1 MKNLNGYKGLM
12 ILFLTI
18 SIIIVFGKSNFAQDD
33 GARAYW
39 NARAGTHILSFQY
52 LPISIG
58 ASGSKAFAPGQYIYP
73 NSDINAN
80 IVFATYA
87 YHFTLFNT
95 PSAFAVNIVGGSI
108 SADFNTVVSSD
119 SLPLPITPGA
129 AISQSSLGFSDP
141 NMQLVVNLFGTPP
154 LVSTVDLLNY
164 EPTFSLDIAAMLAF
178 PIGKYNSEKLV
189 NIGLNRWYGRVA
201 LPFKWHFGVFSPGYM
216 SSFELTPAVWL
227 FTANDEFMG
236 NKLENDPL
244 LSLEAHLTHDFTTNF
259 FGSLDVL
266 YQNGFQSKIDGE
278 EVGEK
283 LEIGNV
289 GFAMNYQ
296 ISDNITIR
304 TSFSS
309 NVFGDDDLD
318 NSMIRIQFV
327 YAWHRDNENI
337 KKLQR
342 GH

>member
-1 MKNLNGYKGLM
+1 MKHINSYKRLV
-12 ILFLTI
+12 ILILTI
-18 SIIIVFGKSNFAQDD
+18 STILIFGKITLAQDD

-39 NARAGTHILSFQY
+39 NARAGTHIVSFQY
-52 LPISIG
+52 LPMSIG
-58 ASGSKAFAPGQYIYP
+58 ASDSKAFAPGQYIYP
-73 NSDINAN
+73 NSDIDVN
-80 IVFATYA
+80 IFIGTYV

-95 PSAFAVNIVGGSI
+95 PSVFAFNVIGGKVGVDVNTNI
-108 SADFNTVVSSD
+108 SSEF
-119 SLPLPITPGA
+119 LPPEITPGT
-129 AISQSSLGFSDP
+129 AISQSSIGFSDP
-141 NMQLVVNLFGTPP
+141 DIQLVVNLFGTPP

-216 SSFELTPAVWL
+216 SSFELTPAIWL
-227 FTANDEFMG
+227 FAENDEFLG
-236 NKLENDPL
+236 HKLENDPL
-244 LSLEAHLTHDFTTNF
+244 LSLEAHLTHDFTRDF
-259 FGSLDVL
+259 FGSLDML
-266 YQNGFQSKIDGE
+266 YQNGFQSKIDGS

-289 GFAMNYQ
+289 GFALNYQ

-309 NVFGDDDLD
+309 NVFGDENLET
-318 NSMIRIQFV
+318 SAIRLQFI
-327 YAWHRDNENI
+327 YAWNQISQNM
-337 KKLQR
+337 KKLME
-342 GH
+342 

>member
-1 MKNLNGYKGLM
+1 MKHINSYKRLV
-12 ILFLTI
+12 ILILTI
-18 SIIIVFGKSNFAQDD
+18 STILIFGKNTLAQDD

-39 NARAGTHILSFQY
+39 NARAGTHLLSFQY
-52 LPISIG
+52 LPLSIG
-58 ASGSKAFAPGQYIYP
+58 ASDSKAFAPGQYIYP

-80 IVFATYA
+80 IVIGTYA

-95 PSAFAVNIVGGSI
+95 PSVFAFNIFGGGI
-108 SADFNTVVSSD
+108 SADFNTKVSSD
-119 SLPLPITPGA
+119 SLPPPITPGA

-154 LVSTVDLLNY
+154 
-164 EPTFSLDIAAMLAF
+164 
-178 PIGKYNSEKLV
+178 

-227 FTANDEFMG
+227 FTENDEFVG
-236 NKLENDPL
+236 HKLENDPL
-244 LSLEAHLTHDFTTNF
+244 LSLEAHLTHDFTSNF
-259 FGSLDVL
+259 FGSLDML

-289 GFAMNYQ
+289 GFALNYQ

-309 NVFGDDDLD
+309 NVFGDENLETS
-318 NSMIRIQFV
+318 NIRLQFV
-327 YAWHRDNENI
+327 YGWNQISENM
-337 KKLQR
+337 KKLMQ